1 MKWPWKKLTQEE
13 VDRAFEDKSLPG
25 EYDDQYVLLQKINKV
40 YSNKFH
46 AVHDFSLCIKKKEFV
61 VFVGPSGCGKSTTLR
76 MIAGLEDITS
86 GNLFIDGEFANNL
99 LAKDRD
105 IAMVFQNYALYPNMT
120 VFENMAF
127 ALRVRKNYFPL
138 FNKLEDKD
146 KEALKEDIK
155 KIKEDYKKER
165 QEEIA
170 SLKSK
175 GANKDEIKDY
185 IYLNKLSEVL
195 ANKDVRKKYQTPILD
210 ENGSIVY
217 KYRHYKKEEI
227 IDKVC
232 QASHILEILDQ
243 LKKKPKELSGGQ
255 RQRVALGR
263 AIVRNAKI
271 FLMDEPLS
279 NLDAKLRVQM
289 RSEIIE
295 LHKKIRATTIY
306 VTHDQT
312 EAMTMADR
320 IVVMKDGYIQ
330 QIGTPMEI
338 YQHPR
343 NLFVASFIGSP
354 AMNFIH
360 GVYNKGTITF
370 PNGDGIRLSKESIK
384 KHDDFYAQMYADE
397 TRNYPA
403 FVEQLEQEKLA
414 FEIKKHSNK
423 DSEEFTEKYSNLL
436 KEKDE
441 LIARLDG
448 IIHDEEHEI
457 IFGIRPE
464 SIVESDEKESMS
476 IKVRLSELLGDQ
488 YFVHFDFGGKDI
500 LSKVSADKLIESG
513 TEMKLKI
520 IDEKIHLFDT
530 FTDFSI
536 F

>member
-1 MKWPWKKLTQEE
+1 MKWPWQKLTQEE

-25 EYDDQYVLLQKINKV
+25 DYDDQYVLLQKINKV

-86 GNLFIDGEFANNL
+86 GNLFINGEYANNL

-120 VFENMAF
+120 VFDNMAF
-127 ALRVRKNYFPL
+127 ALKVRHF
-138 FNKLEDKD
+138 
-146 KEALKEDIK
+146 
-155 KIKEDYKKER
+155 
-165 QEEIA
+165 
-170 SLKSK
+170 S
-175 GANKDEIKDY
+175 
-185 IYLNKLSEVL
+185 
-195 ANKDVRKKYQTPILD
+195 KDVIKRR
-210 ENGSIVY
+210 V
-217 KYRHYKKEEI
+217 EE
-227 IDKVC
+227 
-232 QASHILEILDQ
+232 AAEILEITDQ

-263 AIVRNAKI
+263 AIVRNARI

-289 RSEIIE
+289 RSEIID
-295 LHKKIRATTIY
+295 LHRKLNATTIY

-354 AMNFIH
+354 AMNFIK
-360 GVYNKGTITF
+360 GIYNKGTITF
-370 PNGDGIRLSKESIK
+370 PNGDKISLSKDLIK
-384 KHDDFYAQMYADE
+384 KHDEFYAQMYADE
-397 TRNYPA
+397 TRDYPA
-403 FVEQLEQEKLA
+403 FVEQLKQEKLA
-414 FEIKKHSNK
+414 FDSKKHSSK
-423 DSEEFTEKYSNLL
+423 DDEEFAEKYGKLL

-441 LIARLDG
+441 LIAKLDS
-448 IIHDEEHEI
+448 IIHNEEHEI

-464 SIVESDEKESMS
+464 SIVESNDKNSMK
-476 IKVRLSELLGDQ
+476 IEVRLSELLGDQ
-488 YFVHFDFGGKDI
+488 YFIHFDFGGKDI
-500 LSKVSADKLIESG
+500 LSKVSAEKLIESG
-513 TEMKLKI
+513 TEMQLKI
-520 IDEKIHLFDT
+520 IEEKIHLFDT
-530 FTDFSI
+530 ITDFSI

>member
-1 MKWPWKKLTQEE
+1 MKWPWQKLSQEE
-13 VDRAFEDKSLPG
+13 VDRAFEDKSLPS

-46 AVHDFSLCIKKKEFV
+46 AVHDFSLCIRKKEFV

-86 GNLFIDGEFANNL
+86 GNLFINGEYANNL

-120 VFENMAF
+120 VFDNMAF
-127 ALRVRKNYFPL
+127 ALKVRHF
-138 FNKLEDKD
+138 
-146 KEALKEDIK
+146 
-155 KIKEDYKKER
+155 
-165 QEEIA
+165 
-170 SLKSK
+170 S
-175 GANKDEIKDY
+175 
-185 IYLNKLSEVL
+185 
-195 ANKDVRKKYQTPILD
+195 KDVIKRR
-210 ENGSIVY
+210 V
-217 KYRHYKKEEI
+217 EEAA
-227 IDKVC
+227 K
-232 QASHILEILDQ
+232 ILEITDQ
-243 LKKKPKELSGGQ
+243 LDKKPKELSGGQ

-263 AIVRNAKI
+263 AIVRNARI

-289 RSEIIE
+289 RSEIID
-295 LHKKIRATTIY
+295 LHRKLNATTIY

-354 AMNFIH
+354 AMNFIK
-360 GVYNKGTITF
+360 GIYNKGTIIF
-370 PNGDGIRLSKESIK
+370 PNGDSIKLSKESIK
-384 KHDDFYAQMYADE
+384 KHDEFYAKLYADE
-397 TRNYPA
+397 TRNYPT
-403 FVEQLEQEKLA
+403 FVEKLEQEKRE
-414 FEIKKHSNK
+414 FESKKHSNK
-423 DSEEFTEKYSNLL
+423 DSEEFAEKSSNLL
-436 KEKDE
+436 KDKDE
-441 LIARLDG
+441 LIAKLEN
-448 IIHDEEHEI
+448 IIHDKEHEI

-464 SIVESDEKESMS
+464 SIVESTEKDSMK

-500 LSKVSADKLIESG
+500 LSKVSAERLIESG
-513 TEMKLKI
+513 AEMKLKI
-520 IDEKIHLFDT
+520 IEEKIHLFDPISEYSV
-530 FTDFSI
+530 F
-536 F
+536 

>member
-86 GNLFIDGEFANNL
+86 GNLFINGEYANDL

-120 VFENMAF
+120 VFDNMAF
-127 ALRVRKNYFPL
+127 ALKVRHFSKDIIKQRV
-138 FNKLEDKD
+138 E
-146 KEALKEDIK
+146 EAAE
-155 KIKEDYKKER
+155 
-165 QEEIA
+165 
-170 SLKSK
+170 
-175 GANKDEIKDY
+175 
-185 IYLNKLSEVL
+185 
-195 ANKDVRKKYQTPILD
+195 
-210 ENGSIVY
+210 
-217 KYRHYKKEEI
+217 
-227 IDKVC
+227 
-232 QASHILEILDQ
+232 ILEITDQ

-263 AIVRNAKI
+263 AIVRNARI

-289 RSEIIE
+289 RSEIID
-295 LHKKIRATTIY
+295 LHKKLNATTIY

-354 AMNFIH
+354 AMNFIR
-360 GVYNKGTITF
+360 GVYNNGTITF
-370 PNGDGIRLSKESIK
+370 PNGDVINLNKESIK

-423 DSEEFTEKYSNLL
+423 DSEEFAEKYSNLL

-500 LSKVSADKLIESG
+500 LSKVSADRLIESG

-520 IDEKIHLFDT
+520 IEEKIHLFDT
-530 FTDFSI
+530 ISDFSI